1 MLLNY
6 LNVQCVSTE
15 AHEFPFTNIPRFAD
29 SGEKENQSTPLAKT
43 NIIAAGRFFVY

>member
-15 AHEFPFTNIPRFAD
+15 AHEFHGIPFTNIPRFAE
-29 SGEKENQSTPLAKT
+29 GEEKENQSTPLART
-43 NIIAAGRFFVY
+43 NVIAAG